1 MEDFS
6 KLLKEK
12 REQAGLSIDD
22 VCEKTRLTQKHIKAL
37 EDGNME
43 FFRDDLSYMRFFV
56 KSYCEAVG
64 MDYDCLLYTSR
75 CV

>member
-43 FFRDDLSYMRFFV
+43 FFRDDLSYMRF
-56 KSYCEAVG
+56 
-64 MDYDCLLYTSR
+64 L
-75 CV
+75 